1 MSSSRVFAIF
11 LLFAVSGSVLVFVGI
26 HWIIDFHAISAT
38 SDPSSYMVLLLSLA
52 TLSLAT
58 LYAIHYGARRLLI
71 WAMARRHIPTIR
83 FFQRVAPRFTRKVL
97 ESLLGTSIVLSSAVA
112 ANAAPVTPLE
122 NHASV
127 ESAEKNVDPQRSE
140 PKQRSVPNAQW
151 FPEQVSVP
159 MNNLISQTP
168 LPKREP
174 AKSGAEVVVAEGE
187 TLWSISAKRLG
198 AQATAEEISTYWPQI
213 YKANEQVIGPDPDH
227 LEIGTVLELPPTR

>member
-112 ANAAPVTPLE
+112 ANAAPVTPWKTTPPLKAQRRTWIHNDQNLNNE
-122 NHASV
+122 AFPMLSGSPNK
-127 ESAEKNVDPQRSE
+127 SAFQ
-140 PKQRSVPNAQW
+140 
-151 FPEQVSVP
+151 
-159 MNNLISQTP
+159 
-168 LPKREP
+168 
-174 AKSGAEVVVAEGE
+174 
-187 TLWSISAKRLG
+187 
-198 AQATAEEISTYWPQI
+198 
-213 YKANEQVIGPDPDH
+213 
-227 LEIGTVLELPPTR
+227 